1 MKKMILIGLAMV
13 AVLLICNNGYAQ
25 GGVPLPK
32 DIVIK
37 PPSPELPKEIAT
49 FSGKWK
55 GTWVKGAP
63 MADFIIVVTEIDL
76 EKAEIIYA
84 QTEAPSSNMASWC
97 TYETARV
104 ISGQKFQIQF
114 KGSPARFK
122 SGMAGSRAWYT
133 FEMQENLKT
142 LKGVCEWPQGTWK
155 ATLEKIE

>member
-1 MKKMILIGLAMV
+1 MKMMILIGLAMV

-37 PPSPELPKEIAT
+37 APSSELPKEIVG

-55 GTWVKGAP
+55 GKWDGR
-63 MADFIIVVTEIDL
+63 ADFILVVTEIDS

-84 QTEAPSSNMASWC
+84 NAEYPTSRWAAAC
-97 TYETARV
+97 AYETAKV
-104 ISGQKFQIQF
+104 ISREKSKIQF
-114 KGSPARFK
+114 NMTIKLTG
-122 SGMAGSRAWYT
+122 GITVGNMGWYT
-133 FEMQENLKT
+133 FEMQKDLKT
-142 LKGVCEWPQGTWK
+142 LKGVVEYPKATCK

>member
-37 PPSPELPKEIAT
+37 PPSPELPKEIAA

-55 GTWVKGAP
+55 GKWDGKI
-63 MADFIIVVTEIDL
+63 DFIVVVTEIDS

-84 QTEAPSSNMASWC
+84 NAEYPSTRLAAAC
-97 TYETARV
+97 AYETAKV
-104 ISGQKFQIQF
+104 ISGEKPKIEFHMTIKFTA
-114 KGSPARFK
+114 GTAVG
-122 SGMAGSRAWYT
+122 GMGWYT
-133 FEMQENLKT
+133 FEMQKDLKT
-142 LKGVCEWPQGTWK
+142 LKGVIKYPQATMK
-155 ATLEKIE
+155 ATLEKSE